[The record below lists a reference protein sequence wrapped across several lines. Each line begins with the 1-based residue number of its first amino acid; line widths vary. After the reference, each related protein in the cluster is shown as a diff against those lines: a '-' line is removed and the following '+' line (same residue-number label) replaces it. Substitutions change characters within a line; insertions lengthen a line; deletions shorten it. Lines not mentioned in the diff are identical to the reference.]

1 MEGLMDT
8 NEHEQNI
15 RDLITIFSTEQEEI
29 LLLPK
34 NLIKGQWVDEKN
46 SYLEQELNL
55 KLYQYHNGLT
65 DKDDRKKKLVDIANF
80 AMMLWDNI
88 DNEVGD

>member
-1 MEGLMDT
+1 MDT